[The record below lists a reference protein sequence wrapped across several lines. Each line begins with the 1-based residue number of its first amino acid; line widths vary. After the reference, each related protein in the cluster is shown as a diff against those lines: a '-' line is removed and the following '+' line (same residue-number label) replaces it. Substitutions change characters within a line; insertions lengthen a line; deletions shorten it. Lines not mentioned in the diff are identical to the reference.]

1 MINKATIDL
10 IKKYEGLRL
19 TAYLCPVKV
28 WTIGY
33 GTTFYPNG
41 GKVKQGDIITQIQ
54 AEQYLSDIVERFS
67 IQVRNVIKMSIN
79 ENQLGALTSLAY
91 NIGINAFNNSTLL
104 KKVNINPNDPSIGIE
119 FSRWNKGGG
128 KVLTGLINRRRDEK
142 ELYFS

>member
-19 TAYLCPVKV
+19 TAYLCPAKV

-67 IQVRNVIKMSIN
+67 IQVRNVVKMSIN

>member
-19 TAYLCPVKV
+19 TAYLCPAKV

-67 IQVRNVIKMSIN
+67 MQVRNVVKMSIN

-128 KVLTGLINRRRDEK
+128 KVLTGLINRRHDEK